1 MATRELYD
9 LQPMRPDRA
18 VFAIFLRQGG
28 LHGRNVPAVFVILL
42 RPDGLH
48 VRNVTAVLAILLRPD
63 GLHVRNN
70 EAVFVNLPYWLT
82 SISPPYLVTESNL
95 VTRPARPAGNG
106 TGSVDAGLTEN
117 RLDAEVVGC
126 CFTAGTNGD
135 NNSKMA
141 EIAVLNYHQIRNR
154 IWVASER

>member
-1 MATRELYD
+1 MND
-9 LQPMRPDRA
+9 LQRGFPMRPDRA

-48 VRNVTAVLAILLRPD
+48 VRN
-63 GLHVRNN
+63 N
-70 EAVFVNLPYWLT
+70 EAVFVNLPYRLT
-82 SISPPYLVTESNL
+82 SISPPYLVTESYL
-95 VTRPARPAGNG
+95 VTQPGRPTGNS

-135 NNSKMA
+135 NSKIA
-141 EIAVLNYHQIRNR
+141 EITVLNYHQIRNR